1 MHDAAA
7 EVGHDDDAEVEH
19 LVAAEVGQG
28 AAATDGIKQD
38 DMVWVV
44 QYLAV

>member
-1 MHDAAA
+1 MASED
-7 EVGHDDDAEVEH
+7 GHDDNAEVEH
-19 LVAAEVGQG
+19 LVAAEVGQD

-44 QYLAV
+44 QYLAA